1 MMDYTNLAKE
11 ILKGVGGKENIN
23 DVFHCATRLRFR
35 LKDEAIADTASLKG
49 NKNIIQVV
57 QNSGQYQVVIGNEVG
72 AVYDALASELGT
84 MTDTPEQ
91 SEKQSI
97 ISAFIDVISAIF
109 TPFLTILA
117 GTGVLKGLLSLAIFI
132 EPSFENTGTYLI
144 LNAAGDAFFKFLPIA
159 IAFTAAKK
167 FKTNQYLAMAL
178 AMAMVYPLSTTEGLT
193 FLGIPVVYGAGYTST
208 VFPIIMAVFIQR
220 YVERFFK
227 RFMPKFLIFGVT
239 LCTLVVMVPLT
250 YLLIGPLGSIIGS
263 VLSKGVNGLYGFSP
277 VLTGLVLGGLW
288 QILVIFGMHW
298 GFIPLTL
305 LNFATLGYDVM
316 LPMVIM
322 GVLAQAG
329 ASLGVFIKAKDKNLK
344 SMALSGCITAIFG
357 ITEPTVYGVTL
368 PLRKPFIA
376 ASIGGALGGGF
387 VAFMGVKSFAFSSS
401 ILAIPNMIGR
411 NGVASSAVMGVIGI
425 SIAFLAAAILT
436 VLFGFNETK
445 EDQMVDV
452 SLGDNEYGKQASTL
466 PRSEIVIN
474 SPLSGEL
481 ISLEDIPDPVFS
493 SGAMG
498 KGIGILPSLGKVSAP
513 FSGEVTML
521 FSSNHAIG
529 LKSDDGVE
537 LLIHI
542 GLDTVELGGKGF
554 EPLVMQGD
562 RVVAGQE
569 LLKFDRELI
578 EELGKSVISPVI
590 ITNSGNYESIVVLGS
605 QLIQLG
611 DPIFSL
617 KG

>member
-1 MMDYTNLAKE
+1 MDYTNLAKE

-35 LKDEAIADTASLKG
+35 LKDESIADTASLKG

-132 EPSFENTGTYLI
+132 EPSFESTGTYLI

-193 FLGIPVVYGAGYTST
+193 FFGIPVVYGAGYTST

-220 YVERFFK
+220 YVESFFK

-466 PRSEIVIN
+466 PTSEIVIN

-481 ISLEDIPDPVFS
+481 ISLEDIPDSVFS

-554 EPLVMQGD
+554 EPLVKQGD

>member
-1 MMDYTNLAKE
+1 MDYTNLAKE

-35 LKDEAIADTASLKG
+35 LKDESIADTASLKG

-193 FLGIPVVYGAGYTST
+193 FFGIPVVYGAGYTST

-220 YVERFFK
+220 YVESFFK

-466 PRSEIVIN
+466 PTSEIVIN

-554 EPLVMQGD
+554 EPLVKQGD